1 MIFFACCLIACIFIY
16 IGYSDKV
23 NNRGV
28 TLFVV
33 AVLFAIIIAG
43 LGYHEQNVVNKIT
56 AKWTEE
62 EQTRKNQEKKLKELI
77 DSGKA
82 DIFINGEPAA
92 ENFDLNG
99 IQLKDYEIKFKG
111 GKVYLIHY

>member
-1 MIFFACCLIACIFIY
+1 MIFFICCLFACICIC

-23 NNRGV
+23 NNGGV
-28 TLFVV
+28 KLFVV

-43 LGYHEQNVVNKIT
+43 LGYHEQIVVN
-56 AKWTEE
+56 KWTEE

-99 IQLKDYEIKFKG
+99 IRLKDYEIKFKG

>member
-1 MIFFACCLIACIFIY
+1 MIFFICCLIACFCIC
-16 IGYSDKV
+16 IGYYDKV

-28 TLFVV
+28 KLFVV

-56 AKWTEE
+56 TKWTEE

-82 DIFINGEPAA
+82 DIFINGEPAV

-99 IQLKDYEIKFKG
+99 IRLKDYEIKFKD

>member
-1 MIFFACCLIACIFIY
+1 MIFFLCCLIACIFIY

-23 NNRGV
+23 NNGGV
-28 TLFVV
+28 KLFVA

-43 LGYHEQNVVNKIT
+43 LGYHEQIVVNKFN
-56 AKWTEE
+56 KK

-92 ENFDLNG
+92 EDFDLNG
-99 IQLKDYEIKFKG
+99 IRLKDYEIKFKS